1 MSHSSGLAR
10 TIRKKMQA
18 AISHPGKGFPGGSV
32 VENPPANAG
41 DVTSIPG
48 SGRFPGERNGSP
60 LCILAWEI
68 PRTEEPGWLQSIG
81 SQRIRHELS
90 Y

>member
-32 VENPPANAG
+32 VENLPANAG

-60 LCILAWEI
+60 LYSCLGNLTDRGAWLATFHRV
-68 PRTEEPGWLQSIG
+68 PKNQT
-81 SQRIRHELS
+81 
-90 Y
+90 